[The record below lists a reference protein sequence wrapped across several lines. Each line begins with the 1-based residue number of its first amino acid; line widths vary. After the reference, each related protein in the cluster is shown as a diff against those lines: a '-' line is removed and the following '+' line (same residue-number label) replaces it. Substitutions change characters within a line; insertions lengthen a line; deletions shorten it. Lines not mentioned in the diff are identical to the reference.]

1 MSLAD
6 FEIRTEDVM
15 YQGAVATTVRGIAL
29 RDITGLLGKHMA
41 DLNKMIDLY
50 EREGSSQ
57 VTVAKGA
64 EFAMRMVNEVPD
76 LVDGIILAAT
86 DETDTPELREKLRVL
101 PIGLMVEVMRKIIEL
116 TTEDAGG
123 AKKLLDSLVATVRTM
138 RPSLED

>member
-29 RDITGLLGKHMA
+29 RDITSLLGKHMA
-41 DLNKMIDLY
+41 DLNHVIDLY
-50 EREGSSQ
+50 EKEGTRQ
-57 VTVAKGA
+57 VAVAKGA

-76 LVDGIILAAT
+76 LVDGIIIAAT

-123 AKKLLDSLVATVRTM
+123 AKKLLDSLVATIKTM

>member
-29 RDITGLLGKHMA
+29 RDITSLLGKHMA